1 MGVSMCSL
9 SKDEQADFHEFQYDM
24 EWDTSEEQED
34 TDDDNEYFNLAKMG
48 RCMSLPNVSGLET
61 ITPTNRTKAKQVLR
75 SRGNSFG
82 EKMNDWQRSSVV
94 NPEAE
99 LQAKRWCN
107 LVTDDTLKHLSHT
120 VLIAGSIVETGVAI
134 NDELSRQ
141 DGLLST
147 AESDLSIS
155 KYETE
160 QLAKT
165 PKGVRCFRS
174 NLKNVI
180 WKKLPKLK
188 LKDFDSRT
196 SSFSNVKLELVEEDV
211 RTFSLSKM
219 EGKSP
224 SLSQDTSKD
233 IHQIQ
238 IKAGMADLHRAL
250 DMIAVQQMDV
260 ASTLHRHEG
269 RFNMFEDQVSTT
281 NSKICRQRRM
291 INRIIVKS

>member
-1 MGVSMCSL
+1 
-9 SKDEQADFHEFQYDM
+9 
-24 EWDTSEEQED
+24 
-34 TDDDNEYFNLAKMG
+34 
-48 RCMSLPNVSGLET
+48 MSLPNVSGLET

-165 PKGVRCFRS
+165 PK
-174 NLKNVI
+174 
-180 WKKLPKLK
+180 
-188 LKDFDSRT
+188 
-196 SSFSNVKLELVEEDV
+196 
-211 RTFSLSKM
+211 
-219 EGKSP
+219 
-224 SLSQDTSKD
+224 
-233 IHQIQ
+233 
-238 IKAGMADLHRAL
+238 
-250 DMIAVQQMDV
+250 
-260 ASTLHRHEG
+260 
-269 RFNMFEDQVSTT
+269 
-281 NSKICRQRRM
+281 
-291 INRIIVKS
+291 